1 METIHIHDVL
11 DIIYSA
17 DRLYTIDQLKEEV
30 VSRFGED
37 ISMTSCSENEFG
49 IAEMVNF
56 MLQRRKI
63 TLDGDLI
70 IPIGHSCSH

>member
-11 DIIYSA
+11 DIIYSSE
-17 DRLYTIDQLKEEV
+17 RLYTIDQLKEEV
-30 VSRFGED
+30 TARFGEN
-37 ISMTSCSENEFG
+37 INVTSCSENDFG

-70 IPIGHSCSH
+70 IPAGHSCSH